1 MNAATLKPTGSYRIS
16 KEVKRM
22 LASMNDDTE
31 FKTWYK
37 KKIIQA
43 DLEYEA
49 RLKNKSKEIKE
60 QIPE

>member
-22 LASMNDDTE
+22 LATMNDDPE

-43 DLEYEA
+43 DLEQEF
-49 RLKNKSKEIKE
+49 KQKSKPKENKE